1 MPTNPDFDW
10 DEVIVSKKP
19 KQKEIDVSFT
29 SDPDLTLGSIEVEDA
44 VERPV
49 SSVARPECGL
59 QSCTAADDY
68 FLALPYDEM
77 VKCYGVRGE
86 FFTVDTPAAIAFR
99 IADTNNA
106 PNQQILDNFFRYN
119 IRGDYPMLS
128 AQPIS
133 GAPCEN
139 FYDRQFLDAT
149 FLNGVGSSN
158 VAFYP
163 RAFENLESRELGPG
177 ESLNVKTVMG
187 NMIFDRDE
195 FGGFYSSPTTP
206 RTNFGYMRIVATGKN
221 SSNGL
226 FDGFNAGGLN
236 AGLATSVVTANPGQL
251 SSEVDLVADSI
262 DFFTTDGNGFPV
274 QDQRSIK
281 IDSEDFGAD
290 GGEYMPLGTQTGA
303 YMVKLEMDIQMA
315 QDGNSC
321 TLRMFSELEH
331 VKTGRKVAL
340 ELNST
345 AVNLN
350 GGLKIS
356 SPWSVWGGFY
366 TNSYDIGNGNTAT
379 YNTRGGMEGTTR
391 YFAGNSNVS
400 RSLWLIAYDGWE
412 KENVVRKACIEMERS
427 RPSWDPRP
435 YCSRIL

>member
-1 MPTNPDFDW
+1 MSTNPDFDW

-19 KQKEIDVSFT
+19 KQKEIETAFL
-29 SDPDLTLGSIEVEDA
+29 SDPDIQLGSIEQEDF
-44 VERPV
+44 VERPI
-49 SSVARPECGL
+49 SSPARPECNL

-68 FLALPYDEM
+68 YAALPYDEM

-86 FFTVDTPAAIAFR
+86 FFNVDTPAAISFR
-99 IADTNNA
+99 ISGTDNF
-106 PNQQILDNFFRYN
+106 PNQQILDNYYRYN

-128 AQPIS
+128 AAPVS

-139 FYDRQFLDAT
+139 WYDRQFLDAT
-149 FLNGVGSSN
+149 FLNGAGTSS

-163 RAFENLESRELGPG
+163 RAFENLEGRELGPG
-177 ESLNVKTVMG
+177 ESLNVKSVMG
-187 NMIFDRDE
+187 NMIFDRE
-195 FGGFYSSPTTP
+195 EYGGYYSAPTTP

-226 FDGFNAGGLN
+226 FDGFSAGGLN
-236 AGLATSVVTANPGQL
+236 AGLATSVVTTFPGTNF
-251 SSEVDLVADSI
+251 SKVNLVADSI
-262 DFFTTDGNGFPV
+262 DFFTLDGNNFPV
-274 QDQRSIK
+274 QDQGEIR
-281 IDSEDFGAD
+281 IDDLGNPN
-290 GGEYMPLGTQTGA
+290 GEYMPLGTQTGA
-303 YMVKLEMDIQMA
+303 YMVKLEMDIQMS

-331 VKTGRKVAL
+331 VKTGCKVAL
-340 ELNST
+340 TLNST

-356 SPWSVWGGFY
+356 SPWSTWGGFY
-366 TNSYDIGNGNTAT
+366 TNNYDIGGGNTAT

-427 RPSWDPRP
+427 RPAWDPRP